1 MTDEQI
7 TEHMGWPI
15 KAIDWRTEDL
25 CHRVRT
31 LVAKA
36 EAEERERIAKLLD
49 AAHEQRKHLDNY
61 AAVYAR
67 LIRESKRRNRPASA
81 DFDLPAPNDNVEPL

>member
-1 MTDEQI
+1 MTNEQI
-7 TEHMGWPI
+7 AEHMGLTTAG
-15 KAIDWRTEDL
+15 KLDF
-25 CHRVRT
+25 VREKFMSKLRA

-36 EAEERERIAKLLD
+36 EAEELERIAKLLD

-67 LIRESKRRNRPASA
+67 MIRESKQ
-81 DFDLPAPNDNVEPL
+81 

>member
-1 MTDEQI
+1 MTNEQI
-7 TEHMGWPI
+7 AEHMGWIVP
-15 KAIDWRTEDL
+15 IDWRRDDL
-25 CHRVRT
+25 CLRVRT

-67 LIRESKRRNRPASA
+67 IDPGKQTTPSMR
-81 DFDLPAPNDNVEPL
+81 